1 MKIRAGFI
9 GVGDISHVHL
19 SYLKS
24 REDVDIVALSDPNRD
39 NLQKRLAEFGGTGYA
54 DYRDMLENET
64 LDAVWICTPPKIRK
78 EPILE
83 SVDRNLA
90 VFCEKPVERD
100 LMKARAI
107 AEELRKRPGA
117 LVQIGYV
124 FRAMPIVSAL
134 REKMADDSVWLIQ
147 SFYGSPM
154 SRTMDM
160 PAWFYDKSKSGG
172 GLVDQAT
179 HNFDLFRFVFGEV
192 SKVKG
197 MAANPVHPKKEGYT
211 VEEVIALNFQFE
223 SGALGAHIHTWLA
236 DRWRNELLFVGEKR
250 VYRIDIWA
258 GSLKIEEDSHTQ
270 EICQDMEKM
279 YHHENARF
287 LEMVQ
292 TRDPSKN
299 ICSFEEGLKTLELV
313 LACDRVLEENGT

>member
-1 MKIRAGFI
+1 MSIRAGFI
-9 GVGDISHVHL
+9 GVGDISQVHL
-19 SYLKS
+19 SYL
-24 REDVDIVALSDPNRD
+24 RTRDDVEIVALSDPNQQ
-39 NLQKRLAEFGGTGYA
+39 NLQKRLREFGGSGYE
-54 DYRDMLENET
+54 DYRKMLEKEA
-64 LDAVWICTPPKIRK
+64 LDAVWICTPPQVRK

-83 SVDRNLA
+83 SVDRGLA

-100 LMKARAI
+100 LDKARAI
-107 AEELRKRPGA
+107 AAELRKRPGA

-124 FRAMPIVSAL
+124 FRAMPIISAL
-134 REKMADDSVWLIQ
+134 KEKLADDSVWGIQ

-154 SRTMDM
+154 SRTLDM
-160 PAWFYDKSKSGG
+160 PAWFYDKAKSGG

-192 SKVKG
+192 KQVRG
-197 MAANPVHPKKEGYT
+197 LATNPVHPKKPGYT
-211 VEEVIALNFQFE
+211 VEEVIGLNFAFE
-223 SGALGAHIHTWLA
+223 SGALGVHLHSWLA

-258 GSLKIEEDSHTQ
+258 GSLSIEEGLHT
-270 EICQDMEKM
+270 EVIRQDMDKM

-287 LEMVQ
+287 LELVQ
-292 TRDPSKN
+292 TREPARN

-313 LACDRVLEENGT
+313 LACDRALGGAG